1 MVLRICRGTRFRII
15 PGSND
20 RGSFTKSGPN
30 RAVFRADAH
39 GGAADFSFI
48 RSSRGHEALTFR
60 GRRWSLLTSA
70 ATGIRRAAFRVIAR
84 GVQPSSS
91 KWVELVEFEPL
102 LFARVL
108 DAGFAE
114 VQAGEHPDG
123 RVPGSDGGSGSGSD
137 DGGPAGR
144 PVVAIVLLPG

>member
-48 RSSRGHEALTFR
+48 RSSRGHEALTSLFEM
-60 GRRWSLLTSA
+60 SLLTSA
-70 ATGIRRAAFRVIAR
+70 ATRI
-84 GVQPSSS
+84 Q
-91 KWVELVEFEPL
+91 
-102 LFARVL
+102 
-108 DAGFAE
+108 
-114 VQAGEHPDG
+114 
-123 RVPGSDGGSGSGSD
+123 
-137 DGGPAGR
+137 
-144 PVVAIVLLPG
+144 